1 MGIDTWIWIT
11 LALITGTLLAL
22 AMLAAFVWWRY
33 TTSDEKRLV
42 RRITKLRFG
51 DKLSL
56 AGALFRDPRVS
67 ILPSVIAV
75 ALVLYL
81 AMPLDIIPD
90 FIPVLGYLDDV
101 LIVVIGAGLLLR
113 SIPPKVLDE
122 HVSRFEATAAGPD
135 GTGHRKPRRESPSSG

>member
-1 MGIDTWIWIT
+1 VGIDTWIWIS

-67 ILPSVIAV
+67 VLPSVIAV

-135 GTGHRKPRRESPSSG
+135 GTGRQKPHRESPSRG

>member
-1 MGIDTWIWIT
+1 MGVDTWIWIT
-11 LALITGTLLAL
+11 LALIGGSLLAL
-22 AMLAAFVWWRY
+22 VGVAAFVWWRF

-42 RRITKLRFG
+42 RRITKLR
-51 DKLSL
+51 LSL

-67 ILPSVIAV
+67 VVPSVIAV

-90 FIPVLGYLDDV
+90 FIPILGYVDDV

-122 HVSRFEATAAGPD
+122 HVSRFEATASGPD
-135 GTGHRKPRRESPSSG
+135 GTGRQKPPRGLPSDG

>member
-1 MGIDTWIWIT
+1 MGVDTWIWIT
-11 LALITGTLLAL
+11 LALIGGSLLAL
-22 AMLAAFVWWRY
+22 VGVAAFVWWRF

-67 ILPSVIAV
+67 VVPSVIAV

-90 FIPVLGYLDDV
+90 FIPILGYVDDV

-135 GTGHRKPRRESPSSG
+135 GTGRREPPRGLPSGG